1 MSTICEG
8 FRYVVKKYYKRPSSL
23 LTYCEKK
30 KKDMEKTKT
39 LQRKGMEVYQNEEKI
54 CIRS

>member
-8 FRYVVKKYYKRPSSL
+8 FRYVVKKYYKYLSSL
-23 LTYCEKK
+23 PTGCKK
-30 KKDMEKTKT
+30 RKKDTEKMKI
-39 LQRKGMEVYQNEEKI
+39 LQRKGMDVYWNEEKL